1 MAIDSEAK
9 RASAL
14 YFIRHRKGR
23 LIADGT
29 ISAPDFQDIVGFY
42 RGILALVPGALYAV
56 DLLSATVPQPTI
68 TASVP
73 QPTVTTTATQPT
85 ITVTAKNDIR

>member
-14 YFIRHRKGR
+14 YFVRHRKGR

-42 RGILALVPGALYAV
+42 RGILAATPGALYTV
-56 DLLSATVPQPTI
+56 TLLSATVPQPTI

-73 QPTVTTTATQPT
+73 TPTVTTAVTQPT
-85 ITVTAKNDIR
+85 ITITEKNDIR